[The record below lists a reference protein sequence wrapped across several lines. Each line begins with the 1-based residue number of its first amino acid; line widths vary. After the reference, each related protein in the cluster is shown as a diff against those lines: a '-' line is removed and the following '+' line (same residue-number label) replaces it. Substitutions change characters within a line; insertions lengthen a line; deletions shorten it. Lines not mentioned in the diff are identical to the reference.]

1 MFRKNNNQRGLL
13 RVCTLSGTNEIGR
26 NCNFL
31 ELGNDIIIVDA
42 GNAFPSAEMYGID
55 YLIPNT
61 AYLKKK
67 KSNIRGILITHGH
80 QDHIGA
86 LPYILK
92 DLDYPTIY
100 AGAFAVALIKE
111 KLTEFDMLNR
121 VKIEVVRANS
131 IVNLGQFRARF
142 IYVTHSIPDAY
153 SIFIE
158 SPKGNVF
165 ISGDYKIDLDPPNE
179 PETDYEALKSL
190 QGKVDLALM
199 ESTNAYK
206 PGKALSETEVA
217 KTLERIITN
226 HNGRVVVAA
235 FASLVTRLYSI
246 MQIALRSGRK
256 VVLAGRSIETAVRV
270 AREQRYIDVPDDL
283 FVRLT
288 EMGKYQDN
296 QLILLVTGSQ
306 AERYSSLDRISLS
319 EHKNIKVKKT
329 DLVIMSSSEI
339 PGNISKIERM
349 TDRLIKQGMDLLKSN
364 EEDVHASGHG
374 LQDDMKMMYE
384 MVKPR
389 YVMPVHG
396 SLTFRYQNK
405 KNYVSWGHPIDQ
417 VLLTEDGNTWEF
429 EGRGW
434 RRGTNVESKPILI
447 DGLGVGDTGDVVL
460 KDRAKLAEYG
470 MFVIILNIAQQ
481 TKKLLGRPKFISR
494 GFIYMKTSQEILR
507 EIENI
512 IRDTHRKWVGSHRD
526 RRKLDDRKLIEDVE
540 RQVNRYIRRKTERE
554 PIILPVIV

>member
-1 MFRKNNNQRGLL
+1 
-13 RVCTLSGTNEIGR
+13 
-26 NCNFL
+26 
-31 ELGNDIIIVDA
+31 
-42 GNAFPSAEMYGID
+42 MYGID

-61 AYLKKK
+61 AYLQKK

-86 LPYILK
+86 LPYVLK
-92 DLDYPTIY
+92 DLGYPTIY
-100 AGAFAVALIKE
+100 AGAFAAALIKE
-111 KLTEFDMLNR
+111 KLLEFDMLNK
-121 VKIEVVRANS
+121 VKIEIVRANS
-131 IVNLGQFRARF
+131 VVNLGQFRARF

-179 PETDYEALKSL
+179 PQTDYEALKSL

-199 ESTNAYK
+199 ESTNAYR
-206 PGKALSETEVA
+206 PGKAMSETEVA

-235 FASLVTRLYSI
+235 FGSLVTRLYSI
-246 MQIALRSGRK
+246 MQIALKSGRK

-270 AREQRYIDVPDDL
+270 AREQRYIDVPDNL
-283 FVRLT
+283 FVRMT

-306 AERYSSLDRISLS
+306 AERYSSLDRISLN

-339 PGNISKIERM
+339 PGNVAKIERM
-349 TDRLIKQGMDLLKSN
+349 TDRLIKQGLDLLKSN

-374 LQDDMKMMYE
+374 LQEDMKMMYE
-384 MVKPR
+384 MVKPKF
-389 YVMPVHG
+389 VMPVHG

-405 KNYVSWGHPIDQ
+405 KNYISWGHPADK
-417 VLLTEDGNTWEF
+417 VLLTEDGNSWEF
-429 EGRGW
+429 DGNGW

-447 DGLGVGDTGDVVL
+447 DGLGIGDTGDVVL

-470 MFVIILNIAQQ
+470 MFVIVMNIAHQ

-494 GFIYMKTSQEILR
+494 GFIYMKTSQSILK

-512 IRDTHRKWVGSHRD
+512 IRDTHRKWFGSQKD
-526 RRKLDDRKLIEDVE
+526 SRKLDDRKLVEEVE
-540 RQVNRYIRRKTERE
+540 RQVNRYIRKKTERE